1 MAHRAGFG
9 AFVVGGVYVL
19 VAILAMVGLL
29 FTPADAAA
37 QAANGALVGNVKDES
52 GAAVP
57 GATITAIETRTNIS
71 RTAVSNETG
80 NYSFNN
86 LASGIYRVEAE
97 LVGFTKSAREGVEV
111 NVNTTVRVDISLKI
125 GELSESVMV
134 TGEAPMLQT
143 DRTDT
148 GRIIQSEQIT
158 QMPLGFNRNFQGL
171 LVTVPGASRPHRPHS
186 EFYNSQDSLSSEIN
200 GQGRQSNNVQLE
212 GADNSDNGGN
222 LAFII
227 PSAEAIET
235 VAVTTSNYDAEF
247 GRAGGAVTN
256 VTLKS
261 GTNDLAGS
269 VFSFGNTEATA
280 ARNPFSQLPVA
291 ETKYLQ
297 GGFTLGGPIMRNKL
311 FFFGDYV
318 RTADDSGRLTQA
330 HIPEAAFRNGDFSA
344 APTIIYDPRT
354 GNADGSART
363 PFPNNQI
370 PLDRISPIA
379 RQLLSN
385 IPMPN
390 LGAGVGVVNYEKPYV
405 REKRTNQYDMKFTI
419 QAATNDHLSDR
430 YSKQNAQT
438 YDPAIFGI
446 YGGLK
451 PFAGSGTN
459 PTHSMGITYNR
470 VWSPS
475 LVQEVRIGR
484 TSHHNEAISEAH
496 GLKTSDQFGIKGVNL
511 NDFTSGIT
519 TIDLTTAYSE
529 YFIGFETS
537 LPWDRA
543 ERTWTYATTAT
554 KLWGNHT
561 MKIGGDLRMNRHL
574 LDQVNHPRG
583 SFKFRGANTA
593 IPTDTA
599 ATNGYANAFAAF
611 LLDVPQSI
619 ERGLVSDVVHKGGRH
634 TSVFT
639 YVHDKW
645 QVRDNITLD
654 LGLRHEYYTPL
665 VGYTGK
671 AGMASYDPSNN
682 TLRVAGYNDVP
693 ENLGVHSYWKNFN
706 PRTGISWRLN
716 DSNVVRAGYGV
727 SALPWPSSYGQGYP
741 VTQIQQ
747 LTAPNLFVAAGS
759 LAAGLPPP
767 NFAVIPDSGI
777 VPATPLRSESLSVVP
792 LDRHDG
798 QLHSWNVA
806 FQRTL
811 PGAFTA
817 EVAYVGNRGVDILKD
832 IDLNAGYTL
841 GANQAGQ
848 PLFVKYGRTAQTL
861 QPIPLKSKYNS
872 LQMKVDRRMRGGLLL
887 TNSYTLGRGY
897 SYTNGDGTGGTIPT
911 PADIERS
918 WQRTSFD
925 STHTFNSS
933 FVYQLPWGP
942 QGAWLKEGVLAHVL
956 GDWQVT
962 GLFSAISGTPIDFTA
977 GNNLGAT
984 GNSQTPNA
992 TGTPNVLGGIGS
1004 NKLWFDTSVFSAA
1017 PANTWGNVERRGL
1030 LTGPAYVNVDA
1041 SIVKIVRFG
1050 QKRLEVR
1057 ADMFNALNIAHYMN
1071 PNGTF
1076 GNGNFGR
1083 VTEIL
1088 PQTERLIRFGGRFLF

>member
-1 MAHRAGFG
+1 
-9 AFVVGGVYVL
+9 VYVV
-19 VAILAMVGLL
+19 VAALAMLGIL
-29 FTPADAAA
+29 FTPVDAGA
-37 QAANGALVGNVKDES
+37 QAANGALVGNVRDES

-97 LVGFTKSAREGVEV
+97 LVGFTKSGRDGVEV

-235 VAVTTSNYDAEF
+235 VAVSTSNYDAEF

-261 GTNDLAGS
+261 GTNDLSGS

-280 ARNPFSQLPVA
+280 SRNPFSLLPVA

-297 GGFTLGGPIMRNKL
+297 AGFTLGGPIMRNKL

-318 RTADDSGRLTQA
+318 RTLDDSGRLTQA
-330 HIPEAAFRNGDFSA
+330 HIPEPAFRNGDFSA
-344 APTIIYDPRT
+344 SPTIIYDPRT
-354 GNADGSART
+354 GNADGTGRT

-370 PLDRISPIA
+370 PADRISPIA

-390 LGAGVGVVNYEKPYV
+390 LGTGVGAVNFEKQYV
-405 REKRTNQYDMKFTI
+405 REKRTNQYDMKFTL
-419 QAATNDHLSDR
+419 QAAANDHLSVR
-430 YSKQNAQT
+430 YSKQNART
-438 YDPAIFGI
+438 YDPPIFGN

-459 PTHSMGITYNR
+459 PTHSIGITYNR

-484 TSHHNEAISEAH
+484 TSHHNEAISADH
-496 GLKTSDQFGIKGVNL
+496 GLNTSDQLGIRGVNL
-511 NDFTSGIT
+511 NEFTSGIT
-519 TIDLTTAYSE
+519 TIDLTTAYNE

-593 IPTDTA
+593 IPSDTA
-599 ATNGYANAFAAF
+599 AINGYANTFAAF

-645 QVRDNITLD
+645 QVRNNVTLD

-682 TLRVAGYNDVP
+682 TLRVAGYTDVP
-693 ENLGVHSYWKNFN
+693 ENLGVHSYWTNFN

-716 DSNVVRAGYGV
+716 ETNVVRAGYGV

-747 LTAPNLFVAAGS
+747 ITAPNGFVAAGS
-759 LAAGLPPP
+759 LAAGIPPP

-777 VPATPLRSESLSVVP
+777 VSAAALTSESLSVVP
-792 LDRHDG
+792 LDRHEG

-841 GANQAGQ
+841 GANRAGQ

-861 QPIPLKSKYNS
+861 QPIPLKSMYNS
-872 LQMKVDRRMRGGLLL
+872 MQVKVDRRMRSGLLL

-925 STHTFNSS
+925 STHSFNSS
-933 FVYQLPWGP
+933 FVYMLPWGP
-942 QGAWLKEGVLAHVL
+942 QGAWLKDGALAHVL
-956 GDWQVT
+956 GDWEIT

-977 GNNLGAT
+977 SSTSLNAT

-992 TGTPNVLGGIGS
+992 TGTPKVLGGIGS
-1004 NKLWFDTSVFSAA
+1004 NQLWFDTSVFSAPA
-1017 PANTWGNVERRGL
+1017 ANTWGSVERRGL
-1030 LTGPAYVNVDA
+1030 LTGPGYVNVDA
-1041 SIVKIVRFG
+1041 SIVKVVRFG
-1050 QKRLEVR
+1050 ERRLEVR
-1057 ADMFNALNIAHYMN
+1057 ADMFNALNIAHYAN

>member
-1 MAHRAGFG
+1 MAHRVLGVA
-9 AFVVGGVYVL
+9 ALVVVGILFMPVY
-19 VAILAMVGLL
+19 
-29 FTPADAAA
+29 AAA
-37 QAANGALVGNVKDES
+37 QAANGALLGNVRDES

-80 NYSFNN
+80 NYTFNN
-86 LASGIYRVEAE
+86 LASGVYRVQAE
-97 LVGFTKSAREGVEV
+97 LVGFTKFAREGVEV
-111 NVNTTVRVDISLKI
+111 SVNTTVRVDIGLKI
-125 GELSESVMV
+125 GELSESILV

-143 DRTDT
+143 DRSDT

-171 LVTVPGASRPHRPHS
+171 LVTVPGASRPFRPHS
-186 EFYNSQDSLSSEIN
+186 EFYNSQDSLSSNIN

-222 LAFII
+222 LAFMI

-261 GTNDLAGS
+261 GTNQLSGS
-269 VFSFGNTEATA
+269 VFTFGNTEATTS
-280 ARNPFSQLPVA
+280 RNPFSALPPA

-297 GGFTLGGPIMRNKL
+297 TGFTLGGPILRNKL

-318 RTADDSGRLTQA
+318 RTSDDSGRLTRG
-330 HIPEAAFRNGDFSA
+330 HIPEPAFRNGDFSS
-344 APTIIYDPRT
+344 APTIVYDPRT
-354 GNADGSART
+354 GNADGTGRT
-363 PFPNNQI
+363 PFLNNRI
-370 PLDRISPIA
+370 PADRISPIA
-379 RQLLSN
+379 QRLLSN
-385 IPMPN
+385 IPAPN
-390 LGAGVGVVNYEKPYV
+390 LAGVGVGAVNYESQYV
-405 REKRTNQYDMKFTI
+405 REKRTNQYDMKFTL
-419 QAATNDHLSDR
+419 QAAASDHLSVR
-430 YSKQNAQT
+430 YSKQNART
-438 YDPAIFGI
+438 YDPPTFGI

-459 PTHSMGITYNR
+459 PTNSMGITYNR
-470 VWSPS
+470 VWSSS

-484 TSHHNEAISEAH
+484 TAHHNEAISEAH
-496 GLKTSDQFGIKGVNL
+496 TLKTSDEIGIRGVNL

-519 TIDLTTAYSE
+519 TIDVTGYSD
-529 YFIGFETS
+529 YLIGYETS

-543 ERTWTYATTAT
+543 ERTWTVATTAT

-583 SFKFRGANTA
+583 AFRFRGSNTA
-593 IPTDTA
+593 LSTDSA
-599 ATNGYANAFAAF
+599 AANGYANALAAF

-645 QVRDNITLD
+645 QLRPNITLD

-671 AGMASYDPSNN
+671 AGMASYDPDNN

-693 ENLGVHSYWKNFN
+693 ENLGVESYWLNFN
-706 PRTGISWRLN
+706 PRTGISWRLS
-716 DSNVVRAGYGV
+716 DANVVRAGYGV

-747 LTAPNLFVAAGS
+747 LTAPNSFGVAGS

-767 NFAVIPDSGI
+767 NFAVIPESGI
-777 VPATPLRSESLSVVP
+777 VSATSLSSESLSVVP
-792 LDRHDG
+792 TDRHEG
-798 QLHSWNVA
+798 QLQSWNVA
-806 FQRTL
+806 YQRTL

-817 EVAYVGNRGVDILKD
+817 EVAYVGNRGKDILVSF
-832 IDLNAGYTL
+832 DLNAGYTL
-841 GANQAGQ
+841 GADRAGQ
-848 PLFVKYGRTAQTL
+848 PLFVKYGRTAQTTS
-861 QPIPLKSKYNS
+861 PSPLKTQYHS
-872 LQMKVDRRMRGGLLL
+872 LQVKIDRRMRGGLLV

-897 SYTNGDGTGGTIPT
+897 SYTNGDGTGGTIAT
-911 PADIERS
+911 PAAPERS
-918 WQRTSFD
+918 WTRTSFD
-925 STHTFNSS
+925 STHSFNSS

-942 QGAWLKEGVLAHVL
+942 QGAWLKDGALSKVL

-977 GNNLGAT
+977 SSANLRAT
-984 GNSQTPNA
+984 GNSQTPDA
-992 TGTPNVLGGIGS
+992 SGTPNVIGGIGS
-1004 NKLWFDTSVFSAA
+1004 NALWFDTAVFTA
-1017 PANTWGNVERRGL
+1017 PAAGTWGNVERRGL
-1030 LTGPAYVNVDA
+1030 LTGPAYVNLDA

-1050 QKRLEVR
+1050 KRRLEVR
-1057 ADMFNALNIAHYMN
+1057 ADMFNALNIPHYAN
-1071 PNGTF
+1071 PNGTL
-1076 GNGNFGR
+1076 GNANFGR
-1083 VTEIL
+1083 ITEIL
-1088 PQTERLIRFGGRFLF
+1088 AQTERMIRFGGRFLF